1 MLHPEARSLR
11 ATTVPPI
18 ADVNAFRM
26 IHEQAEPWARELS
39 LGTASVAD
47 TLGIMLAAGVSIP
60 LEKVIARV
68 QQ

>member
-1 MLHPEARSLR
+1 
-11 ATTVPPI
+11 
-18 ADVNAFRM
+18 M

-47 TLGIMLAAGVSIP
+47 PLGIMLAAGVSIP